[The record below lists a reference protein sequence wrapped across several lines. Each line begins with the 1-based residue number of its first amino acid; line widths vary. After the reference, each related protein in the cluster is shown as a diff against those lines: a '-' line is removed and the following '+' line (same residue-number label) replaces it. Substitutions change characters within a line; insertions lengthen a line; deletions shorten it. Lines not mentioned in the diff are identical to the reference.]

1 MVQKIDYKVHVI
13 ADEFSSDVWA
23 FNNMQSS
30 YISMRPRNDFVMLG
44 GGVLMWGIILVGYVL
59 VSLPYIISIP
69 LVVVS
74 YMFYRYFSLSSRQRD
89 GFIQF
94 RQYNDELIC
103 IGAHGLDRTRIKHL
117 SAKHNMNVVFEKSYG
132 HEIRFSS
139 RRYDRRG
146 Y

>member
-1 MVQKIDYKVHVI
+1 MVQKVDYKVHVI

-69 LVVVS
+69 LVAVS
-74 YMFYRYFSLSSRQRD
+74 WLFYNYFSLSSRQRD
-89 GFIQF
+89 GFA
-94 RQYNDELIC
+94 Y
-103 IGAHGLDRTRIKHL
+103 
-117 SAKHNMNVVFEKSYG
+117 
-132 HEIRFSS
+132 
-139 RRYDRRG
+139 
-146 Y
+146 